1 MRSVIRGLLL
11 GLLFALPLGAQ
22 QVSPEVFTLDN
33 GMKFLLLPRADQPN
47 SIAAGWVAKV
57 GSVNERPGITGI
69 SHFFEHMMFKGTTTI
84 GTENAAEDALL
95 TQKQN
100 GIRGKLRA
108 LHLGEQYARWKGG
121 EIDDPWNPEFDTPE
135 MTKLRADLREVQD
148 EQREITKKNEF
159 DQIYTRLGGSGM
171 NAFTSH
177 DLTFYFIN
185 VPSNKLE
192 LWCWMESDR
201 LSDSVF
207 REFFEERDVVHEE
220 RRMRTESTPTGI
232 YQEQF
237 DAMFWQSSPYSWP
250 VIGWPTDLN
259 SYTRE
264 QAQSYFDTYYA
275 PNNLCGVVVG
285 DFDLETAKTQITQYF
300 ARLERRDAP
309 PPVITLEQPQLAEK
323 RMKVTCDCPPQVEV
337 RYPSV
342 PFGHRDE
349 AAIEVMAEIL
359 NGRTGRLYKALV
371 EDQKIA
377 TGAGVRQDSRKYGG
391 AFSFSG
397 ECQGESTPEMLESA
411 WYEQLERMQEE
422 QVDERELQKVKNQIL
437 ASSFRRLETNFN
449 LLLQLGYYEA
459 LGGWEY
465 INHSPKEMAAVSSED
480 IIRVANA
487 YFKPEQRSV
496 AVYLRKEGSATPENA
511 ELARFTPE
519 SRGMIEQVQKMIQT
533 MPAEQ
538 LQQMAA
544 QIAAGREG
552 APPPGA
558 PADIKEAFDYVLEK
572 VTARL
577 DEINEGGK

>member
-1 MRSVIRGLLL
+1 MSRLFQGLLL
-11 GLLFALPLGAQ
+11 GLCLFSPLAAQ
-22 QVSPEVFTLDN
+22 QVEPEVFTLDN
-33 GMKFLLLPRADQPN
+33 GMKFILLPRTDQPN
-47 SIAAGWVAKV
+47 SICAGWVAKV

-84 GTENAAEDALL
+84 GTSDPVRDAEL
-95 TQKQN
+95 TKKQN
-100 GIRGKLRA
+100 EIRTQLRSM
-108 LHLGEQYARWKGG
+108 HLEGQYARWKRGL
-121 EIDDPWNPEFDTPE
+121 IDDPWDPANDTEE
-135 MTKLRADLREVQD
+135 MKKLRVELRAVQD

-159 DQIYTRLGGSGM
+159 DKIYTELGGSGM
-171 NAFTSH
+171 NAFTSN
-177 DLTFYFIN
+177 DLTFYFIT

-201 LSDSVF
+201 LFDSVF

-237 DAMFWQSSPYSWP
+237 DAMFWQSSPYAWP

-264 QAQSYFDTYYA
+264 QAEEYYETYYA

-285 DFDLETAKTQITQYF
+285 DFDLESAKKEIARYF
-300 ARLERRDAP
+300 SRLEARPTP

-323 RMKVTCDCPPQVEV
+323 RMQVECDCPPQVEV

-349 AAIEVMAEIL
+349 AAIEVMSEVL

-377 TGAGVRQDSRKYGG
+377 TQAGVRQDSRKYGG
-391 AFSFSG
+391 AFSFG
-397 ECQGESTPEMLESA
+397 AECQGEATPEMLEQA
-411 WYEQLERMQEE
+411 WYEQLKILQEE
-422 QVDERELQKVKNQIL
+422 PVTDQELQKVKNQIL
-437 ASSFRRLETNFN
+437 ASSVRRLEQNFN

-465 INHSPKEMAAVSSED
+465 INTYPEEMAAVSVED
-480 IIRVANA
+480 INRVANQ
-487 YFKPEQRSV
+487 YFAPEKRSV
-496 AVYLRKEGSATPENA
+496 AIYLRKAGTESPQDDQLSRFPAQ
-511 ELARFTPE
+511 ARQ
-519 SRGMIEQVQKMIQT
+519 MIEQVRAMMPQMSSEDLGQLKEQFLAT
-533 MPAEQ
+533 RSQAPAEFQ
-538 LQQMAA
+538 
-544 QIAAGREG
+544 
-552 APPPGA
+552 
-558 PADIKEAFDYVLEK
+558 EAIDYMLEK
-572 VTARL
+572 VTARI
-577 DEINEGGK
+577 DELEGEE